1 MTMRKSNQFDEYLK
15 SMFMRYS
22 VLMIIVIFALF
33 FSTLFLVYE
42 ESVVKA
48 NKNSNLKIQEQLEG
62 EFKDIQ
68 FNLTN
73 LSKNVLVLDR
83 LINHKNQTAVNQYL
97 YTYTNGTP
105 YEDYFLLVDKEGVP
119 ISSNLYKPNQ
129 DRLTN
134 NLKMKNLLRQTAAQ
148 KDVINQQINP
158 ILFESNQYSQY
169 VFSKTVQLNGEI
181 YGYLLLYIKDLE
193 EFIDFKNTDAIVLTD
208 RFDNVIY
215 SSFSNAYHIQ
225 QKFNLNQPNKQLQKI
240 AGNPYYTVKSKLGSV
255 PIQIMTFVSVV
266 TFKKFIVLGTILLS
280 LSFLVLL
287 GIMMMVI
294 PRISKR
300 VLNPLNALL
309 EAFANFKGKNMNLFV
324 KEKTFDEF
332 QIVID
337 EFNALTNKV
346 EALIEHNQQVA
357 EKKKQLEIKHLENQ
371 FNPHFVFNTLET
383 LRYEIAFDTESA
395 EQMVMALA
403 NLMRYSINEGPSEVL
418 LETEIKHIED
428 YLQIQKVRFGE
439 RLHYSI
445 DVSDDVK
452 HCFVPKLIL
461 QNIIENSIKHCM
473 EKTLNLQI
481 QINVALE
488 NGQLIL
494 SVQDNGIGIEQTRY
508 QQILDVFEQENPPE
522 TNIGLYNTKKIIELL
537 YGTEFGIEL
546 YSQTLQGTTIKLR
559 LPILRG
565 GIHV

>member
-1 MTMRKSNQFDEYLK
+1 MRKSNQFDEYLK